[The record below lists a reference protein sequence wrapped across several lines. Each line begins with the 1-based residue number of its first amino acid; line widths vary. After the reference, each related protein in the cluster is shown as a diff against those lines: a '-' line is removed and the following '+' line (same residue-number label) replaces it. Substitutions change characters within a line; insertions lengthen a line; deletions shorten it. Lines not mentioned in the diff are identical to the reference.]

1 MSNTSKSKL
10 ALWLSGIYLAFA
22 LGSWVLPLIAKP
34 GESMAGIFLVLFA
47 QPWASL
53 WVWISDTLQIDIFA
67 LTMTVMLA
75 GILLN
80 TWIIY
85 RVFTWISHR
94 GQ

>member
-1 MSNTSKSKL
+1 MSNASQSKL
-10 ALWLSGIYLAFA
+10 AMWLSGIYLVLA

-47 QPWASL
+47 QPWASV
-53 WVWISDTLQIDIFA
+53 WVWVSDVLQVDIFA
-67 LTMTVMLA
+67 LTMVVMLA

-85 RVFTWISHR
+85 RVFAWFSR
-94 GQ
+94 R